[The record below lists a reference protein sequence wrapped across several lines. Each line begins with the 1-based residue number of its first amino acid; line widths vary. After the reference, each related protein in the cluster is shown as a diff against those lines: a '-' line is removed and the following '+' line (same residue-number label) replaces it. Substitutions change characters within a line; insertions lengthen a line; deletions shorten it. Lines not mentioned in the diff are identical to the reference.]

1 MSNTLPEADIIIVGA
16 SLVGAPLAHVLAS
29 QGWRVVLLDA
39 SKDVSASAPLAIAGT
54 DAVVSSGSAEQDEQ
68 LALRQRC
75 TALSL
80 GTKRW
85 FERHGLWSVVA
96 PDAAP
101 IHQVAVSHKGYF
113 GATRLYAHELNE
125 EAVGYVVNNAHLAS
139 AILMRLADSSV
150 DHRRG
155 ARVVSV
161 SHRDGYVQV
170 EVADGQ
176 PVRARLLIA
185 ADGVGSVVRESAG
198 IGTTQVDYQQA
209 AVLSMVRL
217 AEPHRN
223 VAYERFTASGPLA
236 LLPRTGHYMSV
247 VDCIDPSEQ
256 DEVGQLDE
264 AGYLARLQSRFG
276 YRLGRFEAVGP
287 RLIVP
292 LVRIEATCQIAVRTI
307 LLGNAMR
314 LLHPVG
320 GQGYNLAMRD
330 VEELTNLL
338 STQRRSAANAATV
351 PGSIPE
357 SAPLP
362 EALPDPGDARLLSEF
377 VAARQSDQRQ
387 IVRFTD
393 TLARGFR
400 GHAALPGHVRSAAL
414 LGLDVVAPLRQ
425 SFARRTMGL
434 SR

>member
-1 MSNTLPEADIIIVGA
+1 MSNTVRDADIVIVGA

-29 QGWRVVLLDA
+29 QGWQVVLLDA
-39 SKDVSASAPLAIAGT
+39 GKDVSAAAPITIAAADGEVSA
-54 DAVVSSGSAEQDEQ
+54 GSAEQDER
-68 LALRQRC
+68 LALQQRC

-85 FERHGLWSVVA
+85 FERHDLWSAVA
-96 PDAAP
+96 SDAAP

-113 GATRLYAHELNE
+113 GATRLSAHELNE
-125 EAVGYVVNNAHLAS
+125 DAVGYVVNNTVLAS
-139 AILMRLADSSV
+139 SILARLADTSV

-161 SHRDGYVQV
+161 THHEDHVQV
-170 EVADGQ
+170 EVADGAT
-176 PVRARLLIA
+176 VRARLLIA

-217 AEPHRN
+217 VEPHQN
-223 VAYERFTASGPLA
+223 VAHERFTASGPLA
-236 LLPRTGHYMSV
+236 LLPRTGPYMSV
-247 VDCIDPSEQ
+247 VDCIDPAEQSE
-256 DEVGQLDE
+256 VSQLDE
-264 AGYLARLQSRFG
+264 AGYLARLQKRFG
-276 YRLGRFEAVGP
+276 YRLGRFAAVGP

-292 LVRIEATCQIAVRTI
+292 LVRIEATAQTAARTV
-307 LLGNAMR
+307 LLGNAVR

-330 VEELTNLL
+330 VEALAELLER
-338 STQRRSAANAATV
+338 QFHSAAQA
-351 PGSIPE
+351 
-357 SAPLP
+357 
-362 EALPDPGDARLLSEF
+362 DPGEAQLLADF
-377 VAARQSDQRQ
+377 VAMRQSDQRQ

-393 TLARGFR
+393 TLARSFR

-414 LGLDVVAPLRQ
+414 LGLDALTPLRQ

>member
-1 MSNTLPEADIIIVGA
+1 MSNTVPDADIVIVGA
-16 SLVGAPLAHVLAS
+16 SLVGAPLACVLAS

-39 SKDVSASAPLAIAGT
+39 SKDASATAPLTIAGT
-54 DAVVSSGSAEQDEQ
+54 NAAVSSGSAEQDEQ
-68 LALRQRC
+68 FALRQRC

-85 FERHGLWSVVA
+85 FERHGLWSAVA

-101 IHQVAVSHKGYF
+101 IQQVAVSHKGYF
-113 GATRLYAHELNE
+113 GATRLHAHELNE
-125 EAVGYVVNNAHLAS
+125 QAVGYVVNNEYLAS
-139 AILMRLADSSV
+139 AILTHLADTSV

-161 SHRDGYVQV
+161 THHEDHVQV
-170 EVADGQ
+170 HVADGD

-217 AEPHRN
+217 AEPHKN
-223 VAYERFTASGPLA
+223 VAYERFTATGPLA
-236 LLPRTGHYMSV
+236 LLPRTGPYMSV

-264 AGYLARLQSRFG
+264 DGYLARLQSRFG

-292 LVRIEATCQIAVRTI
+292 LVRIEASCQTAARTV

-330 VEELTNLL
+330 VEQLTNLL
-338 STQRRSAANAATV
+338 HTQRSTAVDAETAPDVN
-351 PGSIPE
+351 PE
-357 SAPLP
+357 SSV
-362 EALPDPGDARLLSEF
+362 LPDPGDARLLTDF
-377 VAARQSDQRQ
+377 VAARRSDQRQ

-400 GHAALPGHVRSAAL
+400 GHAALPGHLRSAAL
-414 LGLDVVAPLRQ
+414 LGLDVVGPLRQ

>member
-1 MSNTLPEADIIIVGA
+1 MSTTVPVADIAIVGA

-29 QGWRVVLLDA
+29 QGWQVVLLDA
-39 SKDVSASAPLAIAGT
+39 SKEGTASAPLITAGT
-54 DAVVSSGSAEQDEQ
+54 HPAVAEGSPEQDDR
-68 LALRQRC
+68 LALQQRC

-80 GTKRW
+80 GTQRW
-85 FERHGLWSVVA
+85 FQRHDLWSSVVD
-96 PDAAP
+96 DATP
-101 IHQVAVSHKGYF
+101 IRQVSVSHKGYF
-113 GATRLYAHELNE
+113 GVTRLYAHELNE
-125 EAVGYVVNNAHLAS
+125 AAVGYVVNNSRFTNAMLA
-139 AILMRLADSSV
+139 RLPDTTV

-161 SHRDGYVQV
+161 THHNDHVQV
-170 EVADGQ
+170 EVATGM

-185 ADGVGSVVRESAG
+185 ADGAGSVVRESAG
-198 IGTTQVDYQQA
+198 IGTTQTDYQQA

-217 AEPHRN
+217 AEAHQN
-223 VAYERFTASGPLA
+223 VAHERFTASGPLA
-236 LLPRTGHYMSV
+236 LLPRTGPYMSV

-264 AGYLARLQSRFG
+264 AGYLTRLQSRFG
-276 YRLGRFEAVGP
+276 YRLGRFKAVGP

-292 LVRIEATCQIAVRTI
+292 LVRIEATAQIAERCV
-307 LLGNAMR
+307 LLGNAVR

-330 VEELTNLL
+330 VEELATLL
-338 STQRRSAANAATV
+338 ATRYRSGTHADPDLV
-351 PGSIPE
+351 P
-357 SAPLP
+357 A
-362 EALPDPGDARLLSEF
+362 PDPGEARLLADF

-414 LGLDVVAPLRQ
+414 LGLDALAPLRQ

>member
-1 MSNTLPEADIIIVGA
+1 MNNTVRDADIVIVGA
-16 SLVGAPLAHVLAS
+16 SLVGAPLAYVLAS

-39 SKDVSASAPLAIAGT
+39 GKDVSAAAPVTIAGA
-54 DAVVSSGSAEQDEQ
+54 DVEVSAGSVEQNER
-68 LALRQRC
+68 LALQQRC

-85 FERHGLWSVVA
+85 FERHALWSVVTS
-96 PDAAP
+96 DAAP
-101 IHQVAVSHKGYF
+101 ISQVSVSHKGYF
-113 GATRLYAHELNE
+113 GATRLSAHELNE
-125 EAVGYVVNNAHLAS
+125 DAVGYVVNNTHFASSMLAQ
-139 AILMRLADSSV
+139 LADTSV

-155 ARVVSV
+155 AIVVSV
-161 SHRDGYVQV
+161 AYHEDHVQV
-170 EVADGQ
+170 EVADGA

-217 AEPHRN
+217 ADSHKN

-236 LLPRTGHYMSV
+236 LLPRKGSYMSV
-247 VDCIDPSEQ
+247 VDCIEPADQNEVSE
-256 DEVGQLDE
+256 LNE
-264 AGYLARLQSRFG
+264 AGYLAHLQERFG

-287 RLIVP
+287 RLVVP
-292 LVRIEATCQIAVRTI
+292 LVRIEATAQTAVRTV
-307 LLGNAMR
+307 LLGNAVR

-330 VEELTNLL
+330 VEALAKLL
-338 STQRRSAANAATV
+338 ERQLHSAAHA
-351 PGSIPE
+351 
-357 SAPLP
+357 
-362 EALPDPGDARLLSEF
+362 DPGEAKLLADF
-377 VAARQSDQRQ
+377 VVARQSDQRQ

-393 TLARGFR
+393 ALARGFR

-414 LGLDVVAPLRQ
+414 LGLDALTPLRQ